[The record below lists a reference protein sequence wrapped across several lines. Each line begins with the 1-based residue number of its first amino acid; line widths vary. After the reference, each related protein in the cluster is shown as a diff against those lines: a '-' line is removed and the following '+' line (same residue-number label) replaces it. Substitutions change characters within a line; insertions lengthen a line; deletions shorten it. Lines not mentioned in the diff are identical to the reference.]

1 MNTSTHYSAL
11 AQFMHWLTVIALS
24 IMLTLGFMMVFADE
38 RTFKH
43 AVEGIHVTTG
53 FYLGL
58 FLLVRIGFRA
68 SAGFRAPEPD
78 EQTTFKLA
86 KGLQSL
92 MLLTL
97 LVVLITGPLYLF
109 TEGEGIALSSQT
121 TWLID
126 LSGWSW
132 LHEPAEEIHKILA
145 TYVLPGLIALH
156 MLAAIKQFH
165 REVNRR

>member
-68 SAGFRAPEPD
+68 FAGFRAPEPD

-145 TYVLPGLIALH
+145 TYVLPSLIALH

>member
-68 SAGFRAPEPD
+68 FAGFRAPEPD

-145 TYVLPGLIALH
+145 T
-156 MLAAIKQFH
+156 
-165 REVNRR
+165 